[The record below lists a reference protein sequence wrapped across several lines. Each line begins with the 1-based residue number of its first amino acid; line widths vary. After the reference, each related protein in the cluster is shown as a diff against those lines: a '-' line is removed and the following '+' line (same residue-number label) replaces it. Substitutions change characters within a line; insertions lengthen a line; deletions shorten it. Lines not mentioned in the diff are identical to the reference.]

1 MKNNIY
7 VISND
12 KIYRDKDNNLYGP
25 NNDLDN
31 ILHSLKSKFKV
42 HLIARKTSIK
52 NTTSNNR
59 CRSREGNK
67 RDNQSTI
74 SIIRVMMLTQ

>member
-12 KIYRDKDNNLYGP
+12 KIFEDHNGNLYGP

-31 ILHSLKSKFKV
+31 ILSSLKLKFQTF
-42 HLIARKTSIK
+42 LIARKT
-52 NTTSNNR
+52 
-59 CRSREGNK
+59 NK
-67 RDNQSTI
+67 KKPI
-74 SIIRVMMLTQ
+74 

>member
-42 HLIARKTSIK
+42 HLIARKTKIK
-52 NTTSNNR
+52 NKFR
-59 CRSREGNK
+59 LGRIEIFEK
-67 RDNQSTI
+67 KI
-74 SIIRVMMLTQ
+74 L

>member
-12 KIYRDKDNNLYGP
+12 KIFEDQNGNLYGP

-31 ILHSLKSKFKV
+31 I
-42 HLIARKTSIK
+42 
-52 NTTSNNR
+52 
-59 CRSREGNK
+59 
-67 RDNQSTI
+67 
-74 SIIRVMMLTQ
+74 

>member
-12 KIYRDKDNNLYGP
+12 KIYRDNENNLYGP

-31 ILHSLKSKFKV
+31 IISSLKLKYNV
-42 HLIARKTSIK
+42 HLIARKTNKINK
-52 NTTSNNR
+52 FKLGKTEIFKRYQNFYDFINT
-59 CRSREGNK
+59 
-67 RDNQSTI
+67 I
-74 SIIRVMMLTQ
+74 

>member
-31 ILHSLKSKFKV
+31 IPF
-42 HLIARKTSIK
+42 IK
-52 NTTSNNR
+52 I
-59 CRSREGNK
+59 
-67 RDNQSTI
+67 QI
-74 SIIRVMMLTQ
+74 